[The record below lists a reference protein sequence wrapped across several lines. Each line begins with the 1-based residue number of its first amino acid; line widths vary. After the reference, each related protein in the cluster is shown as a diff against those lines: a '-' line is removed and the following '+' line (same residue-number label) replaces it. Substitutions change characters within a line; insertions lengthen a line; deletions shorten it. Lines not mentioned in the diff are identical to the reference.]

1 MKLDIFARAL
11 GVASLFSRD
20 LTVPNLPNDKLM
32 EWGET
37 EATKIFDQDL
47 SSCDKCRQALD
58 LGKKFALKNRD
69 LTPRLLVKL
78 CQKYNFTADC
88 DTWQGDV
95 ITRGGKGKHA
105 ANVMT
110 LLDPYGDDGQAVCAE
125 FVKIKG
131 KAACKYPDTPKFDI
145 SSWWPA
151 KPQNPNIPKS
161 EGKTFNAA
169 HVSDFHID
177 LRYTI
182 GAEADC
188 DKGMCCTP
196 VVENKKAKAAGLSPL
211 VPAQKQGTYKCD
223 SPEVLLDKGM
233 QSVGTL
239 AAVKDFEFAI
249 FTGDMVSHDLDEWL
263 SFAHTFQSEEECY
276 YLMKKH
282 LKDVPMYPTFGNHDS
297 YPYAQLA
304 QNKSGYAGDF
314 TWNAELSAALW
325 QDFGWIDEETEKQ
338 AAHTYG
344 SFAVT
349 TKRGL
354 RVISVDSN
362 FWYKANLYNW
372 WNISDP
378 DPSGTFKWIVSE
390 LLECEKKGQK
400 AWLLAHVPTG
410 AAAAATPWSAEIMRQ
425 IIVRFSPHVLA
436 SVFYGHTHADQ
447 FTVYYD
453 GESDKDIVSEESAL
467 QIGWIVQSLTPM
479 NNYNP
484 GWRYYE
490 VDTKTF
496 EIMDSRNYYT
506 KLNETFDFDMRYG
519 KNVTTN
525 GFEHLE
531 YPAHTPQN
539 MTWEFEYSARDAYD
553 PDHTW
558 PKNAPLNGTFW
569 HRAARNIVTRA
580 NQTQLYYDHYYRKSP
595 FVKQDC
601 DGKCVKNLYCSFV
614 TSTND
619 QLARCK
625 KLKEIPHME

>member
-1 MKLDIFARAL
+1 
-11 GVASLFSRD
+11 
-20 LTVPNLPNDKLM
+20 
-32 EWGET
+32 
-37 EATKIFDQDL
+37 
-47 SSCDKCRQALD
+47 
-58 LGKKFALKNRD
+58 
-69 LTPRLLVKL
+69 
-78 CQKYNFTADC
+78 
-88 DTWQGDV
+88 
-95 ITRGGKGKHA
+95 
-105 ANVMT
+105 MT

-362 FWYKANLYNW
+362 FGTRPTFTTGGTSVTL
-372 WNISDP
+372 IRLG
-378 DPSGTFKWIVSE
+378 PSSGLSASFWSVRKRDRKPGCLPMFLPV
-390 LLECEKKGQK
+390 LLPLLLLGLLRLCDRSLFGSLLMF
-400 AWLLAHVPTG
+400 WLLYSTAIHTLISSRCTMMVSLIRTLF
-410 AAAAATPWSAEIMRQ
+410 RK
-425 IIVRFSPHVLA
+425 RVL
-436 SVFYGHTHADQ
+436 F
-447 FTVYYD
+447 
-453 GESDKDIVSEESAL
+453 
-467 QIGWIVQSLTPM
+467 
-479 NNYNP
+479 
-484 GWRYYE
+484 R
-490 VDTKTF
+490 
-496 EIMDSRNYYT
+496 
-506 KLNETFDFDMRYG
+506 
-519 KNVTTN
+519 
-525 GFEHLE
+525 
-531 YPAHTPQN
+531 
-539 MTWEFEYSARDAYD
+539 
-553 PDHTW
+553 
-558 PKNAPLNGTFW
+558 
-569 HRAARNIVTRA
+569 
-580 NQTQLYYDHYYRKSP
+580 
-595 FVKQDC
+595 
-601 DGKCVKNLYCSFV
+601 
-614 TSTND
+614 
-619 QLARCK
+619 
-625 KLKEIPHME
+625 